1 MVRYRSCIFL
11 VFIVLLL
18 WSCGP
23 SQREMAVQKINTAKN
38 VLANGD
44 TLAAL
49 AIIDSVKM
57 LYPDAK
63 VQIGVAE
70 NIRKATVQ
78 QMIDQRKLQLI
89 KIDSVIVE
97 SEKNFLKEK
106 TEFDMYWQYNHKQQT
121 LNRSWDR
128 SFLQVHLDERG
139 VMYLSSNYMGKE
151 WLNHTGIRVYDG
163 QLQSKSERVPVGDA
177 LNHQSDF
184 MDYKWERVSYMDG
197 KADSVIH
204 FIAQNSTLNL
214 KCVFLGSRYYYILL
228 EKYDIDAVV
237 DALSLSQAIK
247 NRENLEAEIAHLTSI
262 L

>member
-1 MVRYRSCIFL
+1 MVRYKFCIFL

-23 SQREMAVQKINTAKN
+23 SQRELAVQKINTAKN
-38 VLANGD
+38 VLATGD

-49 AIIDSVKM
+49 AIIDSVKI
-57 LYPDAK
+57 LFPEAK
-63 VQIGVAE
+63 VQIGVAD
-70 NIRKATVQ
+70 NIRKVTLQ

-89 KIDSVIVE
+89 KLDSVIFE
-97 SEKNFLKEK
+97 LEKNFVKEK

-163 QLQSKSERVPVGDA
+163 QLQAKSERVPVGDA
-177 LNHQSDF
+177 LNHRSDF

-204 FIAQNSTLNL
+204 FIANNSNLNL
-214 KCVFLGSRYYYILL
+214 KCVFLGARYYYILL
-228 EKYDIDAVV
+228 EKFDVEAVV
-237 DALSLSQAIK
+237 DALKLSEAIK
-247 NRENLEAEIAHLTSI
+247 KRESLDAEIEHYDLI

>member
-1 MVRYRSCIFL
+1 
-11 VFIVLLL
+11 VLLL

-23 SQREMAVQKINTAKN
+23 SQRELAVQKINTAKN
-38 VLANGD
+38 VLATGD

-49 AIIDSVKM
+49 AIIDSVKI
-57 LYPDAK
+57 LFPEAK
-63 VQIGVAE
+63 VQIGVAD
-70 NIRKATVQ
+70 NIRKVTLQ

-89 KIDSVIVE
+89 KLDSVIFE
-97 SEKNFLKEK
+97 LEKNFVKEK

-163 QLQSKSERVPVGDA
+163 QLQAKSERVPVGDA
-177 LNHQSDF
+177 LNHRSDF

-204 FIAQNSTLNL
+204 FIANNSNLNL
-214 KCVFLGSRYYYILL
+214 KCVFLGARYYYILL
-228 EKYDIDAVV
+228 EKFDVEAVV
-237 DALSLSQAIK
+237 DALKLSEAIK
-247 NRENLEAEIAHLTSI
+247 KRESLDAEIEHYDLI